1 MKKNLFKEISLMN
14 TFLCF
19 CVVMIHL
26 TSSPLMSLRYASF
39 AHIIIFIINKMLC
52 FCVPSFIFL
61 SGFKLY
67 SKYGENKIELKKFYT
82 QRFKKIV
89 IPYIISV
96 LIYFIYFWSK
106 RWVSINDLP
115 EYIFLGTLAAHF
127 YYVVIAVQ
135 LYLLFPFFKGIMSR
149 YSKAV
154 IAVSLI
160 CTILFQEF
168 FHFNYSD
175 RFFGSYIFYF
185 SLGMLFAKCNYREK
199 CNKFRIAS
207 TIAFFVSALIH
218 LALTYRAMS
227 GEIIYRF
234 SNIANIVY
242 VTFSIAFIYTACFNA
257 SKKYGGLTKISDTF
271 SSISYNIYLY
281 HILVIFVLQYDI
293 FPRFNLSVS
302 EKFAISFIIIY
313 FLIFAYGL
321 INKKKKLK
329 HFNTLNYL

>member
-14 TFLCF
+14 IFLCF

-185 SLGMLFAKCNYREK
+185 SLGMLFAKCSFREK
-199 CNKFRIAS
+199 LGKFHLI
-207 TIAFFVSALIH
+207 TLMGFVIFAIIH
-218 LALTYRAMS
+218 LSLTYMAMS
-227 GEIIYRF
+227 GKIVYRCANII
-234 SNIANIVY
+234 NIVY
-242 VTFSIAFIYTACFNA
+242 VSFSILAIYGFCIKITE
-257 SKKYGGLTKISDTF
+257 KYKAPYKISQVF
-271 SSISYNIYLY
+271 SRISYNIYLY
-281 HILVIFVLQYDI
+281 HTLAIFILQYDI
-293 FPRFNLSVS
+293 FPRLNLSVS
-302 EKFAISFIIIY
+302 EKFAISFVIVY
-313 FLIFAYGL
+313 FLIFAYALLKKIKNKGL
-321 INKKKKLK
+321 D
-329 HFNTLNYL
+329 TA